1 MVLGRCFPLSEA
13 HAGAAEA
20 ALAPKGRVVQH
31 HRLGVAP
38 HEATLGAAAP
48 LGGRRRCDRD
58 ALQHRQ
64 RWCRH
69 HNVRRRKHLASGSAD
84 VQQAR
89 PVAGS
94 VGMVAAGSGVRLGS
108 HRHDGA
114 VEPCVEARLTVLR
127 AQGIHEQ
134 RGGAPGAA
142 VSYPRVLR
150 CVLHFDLCGK
160 HRARPR
166 VLGQVAFQLASH
178 APLRNHMQSLSL
190 SLIVA
195 SALGQRSG
203 RSEGPRFSLR
213 PLPGIAVSHS
223 A

>member
-1 MVLGRCFPLSEA
+1 MALGRCFPLSEA

-64 RWCRH
+64 RRCRH
-69 HNVRRRKHLASGSAD
+69 HDVRRRKHLASGSAD

-94 VGMVAAGSGVRLGS
+94 VGTVAAGSGVSLGG
-108 HRHDGA
+108 HRHDST

-166 VLGQVAFQLASH
+166 VLGQVAFQLLLTCTAAKSH
-178 APLRNHMQSLSL
+178 AISLSL
-190 SLIVA
+190 SSCGLGARPEVWPLRG
-195 SALGQRSG
+195 ALL
-203 RSEGPRFSLR
+203 FT
-213 PLPGIAVSHS
+213 
-223 A
+223 